1 MTPADAAR
9 AARRQFGNTT
19 RLQEDRRDMQTIP
32 ALESFWIDVRQALRA
47 FRKQPTFAA
56 AVVLTLAL
64 GIGANTAIFSIC
76 NAVLLAPLP
85 YADAG
90 RIVMLWELM
99 GPTPIP
105 VSAANFVDWRRLSRS
120 FESMAAINPFSSFVL
135 TGSGEPV
142 RLSAAAVSWDFFSVL
157 GTRPALGRG
166 FLLEEDQPDRNRVV
180 IVSHA
185 LWVER
190 FGQRADILGTS
201 VILNDVSHAVVGVLP
216 PEFELVAKASDFQT
230 RTRFDVWVPLA
241 LSATPSR
248 GSHPLR
254 VFARLKPDVALE
266 QAQAEV
272 AAIGAQLAAAYPEE
286 NKEKGVGAV
295 PLRQQAT
302 ADVRRALL
310 TLLAAVGFV
319 LAIACANVANL
330 MLTRSAAR
338 QRETALRL
346 AIGASRRRIAQQLLT
361 ESTLLG
367 LLGGITGLAL
377 ASVTMRAVGSY
388 LPADLSRAAGVAI
401 DWRVML
407 FTALISLATGILF
420 GLAPLLQS
428 RRLSARL
435 ALEHGTRVAG
445 RSSSGLRN
453 LLVIGQVAVVLT
465 LLVGAGLMS
474 RSLWSLL
481 QVPLGFRSDQ
491 VLTARITLP
500 RARYADVARVS
511 AFQRDL
517 LDRLRNTPGV
527 QSAGAAAYLPLSGD
541 DNGWAIFIEGRPSR
555 GVGVYDFAA
564 YRVVSDGYFETLG
577 MPLLE
582 GRTFTAA
589 DTADAPLAIV
599 INQAM
604 ARAYWG
610 DQSPLGRRLRFG
622 GTGLRTVVGVVGDV
636 RHAGPARN
644 AQWEMYLPFGQARNV
659 ETAHPRGAHRDR
671 RGRHDLDRARGGER
685 HRSVGAARPHPDDG
699 AAGRRL
705 DRRAA
710 IPDVPAGGP
719 VAAGAGDGLDRH
731 LRCDELLRRAAH
743 ARDRHL
749 ARGWR
754 IERRHSPAGARPGR
768 DPDRCGA
775 WRRTRGLRRVDQ
787 ADLRPALRRD
797 AAGPPDLRRG
807 LAAAVRGRV
816 PGELHSGAAGDPY
829 RSDDRAQARVRDQD
843 RGANR
848 CFVLMV
854 RIPDTQPR
862 NSPCVFNNLQ
872 HRVISLWNSRA

>member
-1 MTPADAAR
+1 MSILHRSIAKIRGFIRGAEDPGFDAEIHEHLTLLTQRYGRQGMTPADAAR

-32 ALESFWIDVRQALRA
+32 VLESFMIDVRQALRA

-56 AVVLTLAL
+56 AVVLTLGL

-135 TGSGEPV
+135 TGRGEPV

-286 NKEKGVGAV
+286 NKDKGVGAV

-388 LPADLSRAAGVAI
+388 LPADLSRAAGVAL

-445 RSSSGLRN
+445 RFE
-453 LLVIGQVAVVLT
+453 
-465 LLVGAGLMS
+465 
-474 RSLWSLL
+474 
-481 QVPLGFRSDQ
+481 LGP
-491 VLTARITLP
+491 A
-500 RARYADVARVS
+500 
-511 AFQRDL
+511 
-517 LDRLRNTPGV
+517 
-527 QSAGAAAYLPLSGD
+527 QSAGHRPGGRGADPARRRRTHVPESVVAAAGPARLSQRPGAD
-541 DNGWAIFIEGRPSR
+541 GADHIAEGAICRRPAR
-555 GVGVYDFAA
+555 VGVSARPARSTEKHSRRSVRGRRRLSTTERRRQWVGDLHRRPA
-564 YRVVSDGYFETLG
+564 VS
-577 MPLLE
+577 
-582 GRTFTAA
+582 R
-589 DTADAPLAIV
+589 
-599 INQAM
+599 
-604 ARAYWG
+604 
-610 DQSPLGRRLRFG
+610 GRRLR
-622 GTGLRTVVGVVGDV
+622 L
-636 RHAGPARN
+636 
-644 AQWEMYLPFGQARNV
+644 
-659 ETAHPRGAHRDR
+659 
-671 RGRHDLDRARGGER
+671 
-685 HRSVGAARPHPDDG
+685 
-699 AAGRRL
+699 
-705 DRRAA
+705 
-710 IPDVPAGGP
+710 
-719 VAAGAGDGLDRH
+719 
-731 LRCDELLRRAAH
+731 
-743 ARDRHL
+743 
-749 ARGWR
+749 
-754 IERRHSPAGARPGR
+754 
-768 DPDRCGA
+768 
-775 WRRTRGLRRVDQ
+775 RGL
-787 ADLRPALRRD
+787 
-797 AAGPPDLRRG
+797 
-807 LAAAVRGRV
+807 
-816 PGELHSGAAGDPY
+816 PGG
-829 RSDDRAQARVRDQD
+829 Q
-843 RGANR
+843 
-848 CFVLMV
+848 
-854 RIPDTQPR
+854 
-862 NSPCVFNNLQ
+862 
-872 HRVISLWNSRA
+872 

>member
-1 MTPADAAR
+1 MSILHRSIARIRAVLRGSEDPGFDAEIHEHLTLLAQRYVRQGMTPADAAR
-9 AARRQFGNTT
+9 AARLQFGNTT

-32 ALESFWIDVRQALRA
+32 TLESLWIDVRQALRA

-99 GPTPIP
+99 GTTPIP
-105 VSAANFVDWRRLSRS
+105 VSPANFVDWRRQSRS
-120 FESMAAINPFSSFVL
+120 FDAMAAINPFSSFVL

-157 GTRPALGRG
+157 GTRPAPGRG
-166 FLLEEDQPDRNRVV
+166 FLLEEDQPGRHHVV
-180 IVSHA
+180 IVSHG

-190 FGQRADILGTS
+190 FGRRPDILGASIT
-201 VILNDVSHAVVGVLP
+201 LNDVSYTVVGVLP

-241 LSATPSR
+241 LSAAPSR

-254 VFARLKPDVALE
+254 VFARLKPDVTLE

-286 NKEKGVGAV
+286 NKGKGIGAV

-302 ADVRRALL
+302 ADVRRVLL

-346 AIGASRRRIAQQLLT
+346 AIGASRRRIAQQLLI

-367 LLGGITGLAL
+367 LLGGAIGLVL
-377 ASVTMRAVGSY
+377 AGVTLRAVGTY

-401 DWRVML
+401 DWPVML
-407 FTALISLATGILF
+407 FTAVVSLATGILF
-420 GLAPLLQS
+420 GLAPLIQS
-428 RRLSARL
+428 RRLSARV

-445 RSSSGLRN
+445 ASHSGLRH
-453 LLVIGQVAVVLT
+453 LLVIVQVAVVLT

-481 QVPLGFRSDQ
+481 QVPLGIRSDH

-500 RARYADVARVS
+500 RTRYADVARVS
-511 AFQRDL
+511 AFQREL
-517 LDRLRNTPGV
+517 LDRLRSAPGV
-527 QSAGAAAYLPLSGD
+527 QSAGATAYLPLSGD

-577 MPLLE
+577 MPLLQ

-589 DTADAPLAIV
+589 DNEDAPLVIV
-599 INQAM
+599 INEAM

-610 DQSPLGRRLRFG
+610 DRSPLGRRLRFG
-622 GTGLRTVVGVVGDV
+622 GTPLRTVVGVVGDI
-636 RHAGPARN
+636 RHQGPARGP
-644 AQWEMYLPFGQARNV
+644 QWEMYLPFGQARNV
-659 ETAHPRGAHRDR
+659 ETAPSLVVRTAIDAAAMTPTVRAAVSAIDPLVP
-671 RGRHDLDRARGGER
+671 LDRIQTLEQLVAASTGEPR
-685 HRSVGAARPHPDDG
+685 FRTFVLAALSLLALAMAAIGIYGVTSYAVVQRTREIGIALAVGASSG
-699 AAGRRL
+699 AILRQVLGRAALLIVAGLGVGLVAAVGLTRL
-705 DRRAA
+705 ISGLLFGVTPLDFPTFAGVSLLLFAVACLASYLPARRAT
-710 IPDVPAGGP
+710 
-719 VAAGAGDGLDRH
+719 
-731 LRCDELLRRAAH
+731 
-743 ARDRHL
+743 
-749 ARGWR
+749 R
-754 IERRHSPAGARPGR
+754 I
-768 DPDRCGA
+768 DPM
-775 WRRTRGLRRVDQ
+775 V
-787 ADLRPALRRD
+787 ALRD
-797 AAGPPDLRRG
+797 
-807 LAAAVRGRV
+807 
-816 PGELHSGAAGDPY
+816 E
-829 RSDDRAQARVRDQD
+829 
-843 RGANR
+843 
-848 CFVLMV
+848 
-854 RIPDTQPR
+854 
-862 NSPCVFNNLQ
+862 
-872 HRVISLWNSRA
+872 